1 MKFRKLLLSVFAVLF
16 IGFGTAFGQDK
27 NEDSDKKGPFSVE
40 DLNNPG
46 IEHNNAFSE
55 FGLQYFLSFG
65 FNLPENNVGSSGNVA
80 IIEQVGV
87 ENRAELEQTGSNI
100 FGKIRQ
106 DGNFNKAFVKQ
117 KGNRLISIVNMQG
130 NNNYLD
136 FLQDTNNKGAFF
148 QFSGNNMQFDAQQV
162 GSGLQLTPRNSTMT
176 PIRITSNK
184 STVPVFISN

>member
-1 MKFRKLLLSVFAVLF
+1 MKLRKLLLTVFAVLF

-27 NEDSDKKGPFSVE
+27 NEDSSEKGPFSVE

-46 IEHNNAFSE
+46 IEHNSAFSE

-65 FNLPENNVGSSGNVA
+65 FNLPENNAGSAGNIA

-106 DGNFNKAFVKQ
+106 HGNLNKAFVKQ
-117 KGNRLISIVNMQG
+117 KGNQLISIVNMQG

-148 QFSGNNMQFDAQQV
+148 QFSGNNMQFDAQQK
-162 GSGLQLTPRNSTMT
+162 GSGLQLTPKNSTMT
-176 PIRITSNK
+176 PIRISSNQ
-184 STVPVFISN
+184 STVPVIISN